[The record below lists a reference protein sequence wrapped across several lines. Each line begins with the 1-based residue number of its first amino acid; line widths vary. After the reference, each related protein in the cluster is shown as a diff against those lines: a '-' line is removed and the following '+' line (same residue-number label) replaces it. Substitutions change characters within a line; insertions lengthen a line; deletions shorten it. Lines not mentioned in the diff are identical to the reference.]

1 MSEKIKWVGG
11 DGRAHS
17 GKVVDR
23 VNGFDIID
31 CVECG
36 FRHATP
42 IPTEHDLEEVYSHE
56 YYQTEKPFYIEHYI
70 EDKEWWDIVYTD
82 RYEILEDNLPSS
94 RRNLLDIGSG
104 PGLFLNLGKGR
115 GWQVKGIEPSSEA
128 AAYSKEILKLD
139 IEEVFF
145 DETSVKKL
153 GKFDAI
159 NMGEV
164 LEHLPDPKAILDL
177 AHRTLNEDGLICL
190 IVPND
195 FNPFQELLRESVDF
209 KPWWIAPPHHI
220 NFFNQKSLTSLVESC
235 GFEVVHKETTFPIDM
250 FLMMGE
256 NYIDD
261 GDLGRKCHGLRKQF
275 EINLSKSA
283 DKKLWR
289 KLYSGFA
296 SAGVGREIVMIARK
310 L

>member
-1 MSEKIKWVGG
+1 MSEHNKWISK
-11 DGRAHS
+11 DGNSHHGEVIDSA
-17 GKVVDR
+17 
-23 VNGFDIID
+23 NNFDIIE

-36 FRHATP
+36 FKHVTP
-42 IPTEHDLEEVYSHE
+42 IPTEDDLEEIYSHE

-70 EDKEWWDIVYTD
+70 EDKEWWDVVYTD
-82 RYEILEDNLPSS
+82 RYEILESHLPHS
-94 RRNLLDIGSG
+94 RRKLLDIGSG
-104 PGLFLNLGKGR
+104 PGLFLKLGQGR

-139 IEEVFF
+139 IEEIFF

-177 AHRTLNEDGLICL
+177 AHSTLSEDGLICL

-220 NFFNQKSLTSLVESC
+220 NYFNQKSLASLLEGC

-256 NYIDD
+256 YYIDD
-261 GDLGRKCHGLRKQF
+261 GNLGRKCHGLRKQF

-283 DKKLWR
+283 NKELWR

>member
-1 MSEKIKWVGG
+1 MSEDSKWISK
-11 DGRAHS
+11 DGNSHHGELIES
-17 GKVVDR
+17 S
-23 VNGFDIID
+23 NNFDIIE

-36 FRHATP
+36 FKHVTP
-42 IPTEHDLEEVYSHE
+42 IPSDDDLEEFYSHD

-82 RYEILEDNLPSS
+82 RYEILESNLPPS
-94 RRNLLDIGSG
+94 RRKILDIGSG
-104 PGLFLNLGKGR
+104 PGLFLKLGESL
-115 GWQVKGIEPSSEA
+115 GWQVKGIEPNTQA

-145 DETSVKKL
+145 NETSAKTL
-153 GKFDAI
+153 GKYDVI

-164 LEHLPDPKAILDL
+164 LEHLTDPKAFLNL

-195 FNPFQELLRESVDF
+195 FNPFQELLRESVGF
-209 KPWWIAPPHHI
+209 KPWWIAPPHHL
-220 NFFNQKSLTSLVESC
+220 NYFNQKSLTSLVEDC

-256 NYIDD
+256 DYIDD

-283 DKKLWR
+283 NKELWR

-296 SAGVGREIVMIARK
+296 SAGVGREIVMVARK